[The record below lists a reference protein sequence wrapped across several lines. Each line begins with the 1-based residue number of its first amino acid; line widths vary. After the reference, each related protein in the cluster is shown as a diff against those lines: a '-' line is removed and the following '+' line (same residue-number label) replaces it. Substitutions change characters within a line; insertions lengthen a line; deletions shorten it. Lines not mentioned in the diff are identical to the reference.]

1 MFFSCLSFSS
11 NHRALRHDTYATLQT
26 LVVSN
31 SSYPP
36 TSQML
41 NVSSMSLGNVLDE
54 EDNFCLQPQLPQ
66 RFWPQRLGA

>member
-11 NHRALRHDTYATLQT
+11 NHRALRHDTYVTLQT

-31 SSYPP
+31 S

>member
-11 NHRALRHDTYATLQT
+11 NHSALRHDTYVTLQT

-31 SSYPP
+31 S

-66 RFWPQRLGA
+66 SFWPQRLGA